1 MYRSLIVKP
10 TLVAT
15 AASRSAQWQRRV
27 CAANVRCLSTE
38 SYTDR
43 QAKLGRPVSP
53 HVTIYR

>member
-10 TLVAT
+10 TLVVT
-15 AASRSAQWQRRV
+15 AASRSAQWQRV